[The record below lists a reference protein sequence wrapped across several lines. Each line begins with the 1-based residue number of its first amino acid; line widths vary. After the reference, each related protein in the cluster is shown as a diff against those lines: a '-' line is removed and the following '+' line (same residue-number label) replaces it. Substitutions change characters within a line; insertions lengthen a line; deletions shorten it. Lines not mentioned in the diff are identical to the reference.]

1 MYSLSLSRCQL
12 SLLNREE
19 GGKIHLTQQ
28 IFMLHYYRMATAL
41 KDSKQAVRVP
51 ARMLEAIFE
60 ELRPLRTEVQ
70 ILFPQEDLEEYA
82 HPARVKR
89 SYVRAIKKYP
99 PMAI

>member
-1 MYSLSLSRCQL
+1 
-12 SLLNREE
+12 
-19 GGKIHLTQQ
+19 
-28 IFMLHYYRMATAL
+28 MLHYYRMATAL